1 MAQPIRPA
9 QMQMD
14 LVNVANGTP
23 GMSRTSAP
31 SGPQGVLDPMSNPMM
46 PNQGNQQMFLGQQQ
60 ARNNAM
66 DAQMQYAAGA
76 ERQEDVMLSAVS
88 DAQEK
93 AKNMR
98 DRTVATI
105 LEESSAPNMA
115 MLMGQKG
122 MAEKVTRD
130 AMQQMA
136 IAKNM
141 SADLA
146 DYTGQMM
153 A

>member
-46 PNQGNQQMFLGQQQ
+46 PTQGNQQMFLGQQQ
-60 ARNNAM
+60 AKNNAM
-66 DAQMQYAAGA
+66 DAQMQYATGA
-76 ERQEDVMLSAVS
+76 ERQEDVLMSKVA
-88 DAQEK
+88 DAQYQ
-93 AKNMR
+93 ARRIR
-98 DRTVATI
+98 DLAVGTI
-105 LEESSAPNMA
+105 LEEASAANMA

-122 MAEKVTRD
+122 LAEKVTRD
-130 AMQQMA
+130 AMQQIA
-136 IAKNM
+136 INKNIP
-141 SADLA
+141 ADLA
-146 DYTGQMM
+146 DYNGQMM

>member
-14 LVNVANGTP
+14 LVKVANGTP

-46 PNQGNQQMFLGQQQ
+46 PTQGNQQMFLGQQQ
-60 ARNNAM
+60 AKNNAM
-66 DAQMQYAAGA
+66 DAQMQYATGA
-76 ERQEDVMLSAVS
+76 ERQEDVMMSKVA
-88 DAQEK
+88 DAQYQ
-93 AKNMR
+93 ARRQR
-98 DRTVATI
+98 DLAVGTI
-105 LEESSAPNMA
+105 LEEASAPNMA
-115 MLMGQKG
+115 MLMSQKG
-122 MAEKVTRD
+122 LAEKVTRD

-136 IAKNM
+136 INKNIP
-141 SADLA
+141 ADLA
-146 DYTGQMM
+146 DYNGQMM

>member
-46 PNQGNQQMFLGQQQ
+46 PTQGSQQMFLGQQQ
-60 ARNNAM
+60 ARNNQM

-76 ERQEDVMLSAVS
+76 ERQENVMMSGIS
-88 DAQEK
+88 DAENR
-93 AKNMR
+93 AKRQR
-98 DRTVATI
+98 DITVATI
-105 LEESSAPNMA
+105 LEEASAPNMA

-130 AMQQMA
+130 AMQMMA
-136 IAKNM
+136 INKNIP
-141 SADLA
+141 ADLA
-146 DYTGQMM
+146 DYNGQMM

>member
-14 LVNVANGTP
+14 LVNLANGTP

-46 PNQGNQQMFLGQQQ
+46 PNQPNQQNYLGQQQ
-60 ARNNAM
+60 ALNNAM
-66 DAQMQYAAGA
+66 DARMQYRSGA
-76 ERQEDVMLSAVS
+76 EREEDVMMNAVS
-88 DAQEK
+88 DAQSK
-93 AKNMR
+93 AKGMR
-98 DRTVATI
+98 DRTIATI
-105 LEESSAPNMA
+105 LENSSAPNMA

-141 SADLA
+141 PADLA

>member
-14 LVNVANGTP
+14 LVNVANGTS

-31 SGPQGVLDPMSNPMM
+31 SGPQGVLDPMSNAMM
-46 PNQGNQQMFLGQQQ
+46 PNQPNQQRYLGEQQ
-60 ARNNAM
+60 ALKNAM
-66 DAQMQYAAGA
+66 DARMQYATGK
-76 ERQEDVMLSAVS
+76 ERQEDVMMNTVA
-88 DAQEK
+88 DAQSK
-93 AKNMR
+93 ARGIR
-98 DRTVATI
+98 DRAVATI

-122 MAEKVTRD
+122 MAERATRD
-130 AMQQMA
+130 AMQMMA
-136 IAKNM
+136 ISKNLP
-141 SADLA
+141 ADLA

>member
-46 PNQGNQQMFLGQQQ
+46 PTQGNQQMFLGQQQ

-66 DAQMQYAAGA
+66 DAQMQYATGR
-76 ERQEDVMLSAVS
+76 ERQEDVMLNAAA
-88 DAQEK
+88 DAQSK
-93 AKNMR
+93 ARGIR
-98 DRTVATI
+98 DRAVATI
-105 LEESSAPNMA
+105 LEEASAPNIA

-136 IAKNM
+136 INKNIP
-141 SADLA
+141 ADLA
-146 DYTGQMM
+146 DYNGQMM